1 MSSFEPLFAKGSRTR
16 ITPRVV
22 SAIAASDLWIP
33 RQVGTE
39 APHAP
44 SIFETDLH
52 ASQSTIDAAARA
64 ATDAANTQT
73 RQLELDAAYLRGVTE
88 GRDEGERAERAR
100 LRGAVMAAE
109 SALDDVRTG
118 ESRWLANIEE
128 NIAAIAIGVAQQV
141 ITREVA
147 TPGDIVVELV
157 SRALQEFGLDQALT
171 IRVNPGDLEA
181 LLSAERVAGDDIAT
195 LTKGREV
202 RWMSDAR
209 IEKGGCVVEGR
220 ERIVDGRVD
229 TGLERLYRRLTHINA

>member
-1 MSSFEPLFAKGSRTR
+1 M
-16 ITPRVV
+16 
-22 SAIAASDLWIP
+22 
-33 RQVGTE
+33 
-39 APHAP
+39 
-44 SIFETDLH
+44 
-52 ASQSTIDAAARA
+52 
-64 ATDAANTQT
+64 
-73 RQLELDAAYLRGVTE
+73 
-88 GRDEGERAERAR
+88 
-100 LRGAVMAAE
+100 
-109 SALDDVRTG
+109 
-118 ESRWLANIEE
+118 
-128 NIAAIAIGVAQQV
+128 IAIGVAQQV

-181 LLSAERVAGDDIAT
+181 LLSAERAAGDDIAT